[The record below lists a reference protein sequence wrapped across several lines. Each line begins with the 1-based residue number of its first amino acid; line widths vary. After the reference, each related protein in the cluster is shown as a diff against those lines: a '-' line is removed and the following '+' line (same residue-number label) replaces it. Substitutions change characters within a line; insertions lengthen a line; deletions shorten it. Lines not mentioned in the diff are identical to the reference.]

1 MSRPRELELLLNS
14 SMNSRVIAIDP
25 VRALWMISVDW
36 RIVTARHPMK
46 PYYPGPSTR
55 YPHRPMAVW
64 CAPII
69 NGLVDN
75 CARNRYLK
83 GILRSLSGTQH
94 SNCARTQPQA
104 GTHVHLLGAPFPS
117 CCRTLDEGQDS
128 CE

>member
-1 MSRPRELELLLNS
+1 MSRPRELEFLFNS
-14 SMNSRVIAIDP
+14 SMKSRVIAIDP

-94 SNCARTQPQA
+94 SNCARTQRQA
-104 GTHVHLLGAPFPS
+104 GTHVQHPWGTVPLLLPHIG
-117 CCRTLDEGQDS
+117 
-128 CE
+128 